1 MDNYGKT
8 KDDFI
13 KFFLDELYSK
23 THFEY
28 EHDPE
33 VMGFFEPD
41 DPYTDHIMAAQENVK
56 KFMKDSIRTTPG
68 ISIDEITAQ
77 YDKMQEEV
85 FGILLA
91 KIEKYIEEKITV
103 NVKWPDSLRLID
115 DGSGDFRYFRP
126 GEDDPALLANRDKKD
141 DNSHEDEG
149 NYK

>member
-41 DPYTDHIMAAQENVK
+41 DPYTDHIMAAQEHVK
-56 KFMKDSIRTTPG
+56 EFMKDSISSTPG
-68 ISIDEITAQ
+68 ISADEITTR
-77 YDKMQEEV
+77 YEKMREKV
-85 FGILLA
+85 FDILLPE
-91 KIEKYIEEKITV
+91 IEKYIEEKVTV
-103 NVKWPDSLRLID
+103 DVKWPDSIRLIE
-115 DGSGDFRYFRP
+115 DGIGELRYF
-126 GEDDPALLANRDKKD
+126 DPDTDSHSFLQKQKDNNTENKKD
-141 DNSHEDEG
+141 L
-149 NYK
+149 

>member
-41 DPYTDHIMAAQENVK
+41 DPYTDHIMAAQERVK
-56 KFMKDSIRTTPG
+56 EFMKDSIGNIPG
-68 ISIDEITAQ
+68 ISADEITKP
-77 YDKMQEEV
+77 YEKMREEV
-85 FGILLA
+85 FNILLPQ
-91 KIEKYIEEKITV
+91 IEKYIEEKVTV
-103 NVKWPDSLRLID
+103 DVKWPDSIRLIENENE
-115 DGSGDFRYFRP
+115 DFRFFNP
-126 GEDDPALLANRDKKD
+126 DTDSLSLLDQPDDTIDIEHEED
-141 DNSHEDEG
+141 S
-149 NYK
+149 

>member
-41 DPYTDHIMAAQENVK
+41 DPYTDHIMAAQEHVK
-56 KFMKDSIRTTPG
+56 EFMKDSISNRLG
-68 ISIDEITAQ
+68 ISADEITAQ
-77 YDKMQEEV
+77 YEQMREEV
-85 FGILLA
+85 FSILLPE
-91 KIEKYIEEKITV
+91 IDKYIEEKITV
-103 NVKWPDSLRLID
+103 DVKWPDSIRLIE
-115 DGSGDFRYFRP
+115 DGSGEFRYFNP
-126 GEDDPALLANRDKKD
+126 DTDSPSLLEKTD
-141 DNSHEDEG
+141 DNNAENKEDS
-149 NYK
+149 